1 MKINIY
7 YNDNGIS
14 MLDLITND
22 FMFFLQKYIEKI
34 QEES

>member
-14 MLDLITND
+14 MLDLIAND
-22 FMFFLQKYIEKI
+22 FMFFLQKYIEKN
-34 QEES
+34 QGES

>member
-14 MLDLITND
+14 MFDLIAND
-22 FMFFLQKYIEKI
+22 FMFFLQKYIEKN